1 MLLKIDEVLVKNLL
15 LDQFPTWAHLKIKQV
30 ESSGTDNAIF
40 RLGSDMCVRLPK
52 VDWASGDAKNEQA
65 ILASLKKLP
74 LFTPRVFALGLPNKS
89 YPWNWSICDWLD
101 GENAYEAALDLDDAA
116 LKMADFLCGLRMS
129 PNVALSKRGGPL
141 SDEDEEV
148 KKALISLEGKID
160 TTSAQKIWQQ
170 CLKIPLWS
178 GQKTLVHGDLLPAN
192 LLVKNNKL
200 YGVIDWGLSGLGDPS
215 CDLIV
220 AYSLF
225 NLYTRNIFRKALA
238 VDDETW
244 VRGLGRALAISL
256 IILPFYWHTNPYLVD
271 VALRMMKEIF
281 IEAAELGLLP

>member
-1 MLLKIDEVLVKNLL
+1 M
-15 LDQFPTWAHLKIKQV
+15 
-30 ESSGTDNAIF
+30 
-40 RLGSDMCVRLPK
+40 
-52 VDWASGDAKNEQA
+52 
-65 ILASLKKLP
+65 
-74 LFTPRVFALGLPNKS
+74 
-89 YPWNWSICDWLD
+89 
-101 GENAYEAALDLDDAA
+101 
-116 LKMADFLCGLRMS
+116 
-129 PNVALSKRGGPL
+129 
-141 SDEDEEV
+141 
-148 KKALISLEGKID
+148 
-160 TTSAQKIWQQ
+160 
-170 CLKIPLWS
+170 
-178 GQKTLVHGDLLPAN
+178 VHGDLLPAN